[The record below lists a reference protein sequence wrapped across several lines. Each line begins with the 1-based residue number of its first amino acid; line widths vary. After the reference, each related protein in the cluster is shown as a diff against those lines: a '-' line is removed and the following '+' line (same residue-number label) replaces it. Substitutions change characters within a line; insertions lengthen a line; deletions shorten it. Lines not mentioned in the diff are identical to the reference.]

1 MSIYIGQ
8 NHQQLNTSVVYWIH
22 SKKHTDIFSQG
33 YVGITNQPARQRWLD
48 HQSAARI
55 ERKGQCDIVNRAIRK
70 HEDLIYEVVLVADS
84 REYCERIE
92 GLLRPHNKIGWNIAR
107 GGMPVDTAMG
117 GLANRYRWIKHWIDN
132 PTKAADRWWKTE
144 RTLLNKQ
151 ACQIRK
157 QNKPIPYTKPRSK
170 NSNNSSGYKGVGWY
184 PKHQLW
190 RAQIGIK
197 PHVITIGYYK
207 DKEEAYKAHLQ
218 AESIRYNMRLN
229 FISQSDAIEQIKAIG
244 KRRN

>member
-22 SKKHTDIFSQG
+22 SKKHTDIFNQG
-33 YVGITNQPARQRWLD
+33 YVGITNQPARKRWLD

-55 ERKGQCDIVNRAIRK
+55 DVKGHCDILNRAIRK

-144 RTLLNKQ
+144 QTLLNKQ
-151 ACQIRK
+151 ALSIRLA
-157 QNKPIPYTKPRSK
+157 NKPAPFTKQRKHHSK
-170 NSNNSSGYKGVGWY
+170 NTSGYAGVSWY
-184 PKHQLW
+184 KPLQKWKAAIGLSPKVVSL
-190 RAQIGIK
+190 GSYDN
-197 PHVITIGYYK
+197 P
-207 DKEEAYKAHLQ
+207 EEAHVVYLKAKVIHAEWRRNNLSIEQ
-218 AESIRYNMRLN
+218 AIN
-229 FISQSDAIEQIKAIG
+229 QIKALRPA
-244 KRRN
+244 K